1 MGVLESH
8 HLGLIHEHSVG
19 FVHLKVMTQK
29 EFLYVEKYRPQT
41 IEDTILPKGV
51 KKSFSEFVSNKE
63 IPNLLLCGTA
73 GTGKTTIARALCG
86 ELGADFIVIN
96 GSDEGR
102 LIETL
107 RTKIKNFASTVSL
120 SGGSKVV
127 ILDEADYIS
136 AESVQPALRMF
147 IEEFSSNCRFIFTCN
162 YKNRIIPALHSRCTV
177 IDFAIPNNEKQT
189 LAMSALD
196 RLKSICKEESIE
208 FNEKVLVELIMKFFP
223 DFRRCINEVQR
234 YGASGVIDSGLLA
247 TLSEEKLTPLIDMMA
262 EKNWS
267 AMRKWVGQN
276 SDNDFNTLYRK
287 VFNTLEQRLEP
298 SSIPVA
304 VLFIAD
310 YQYKSAFAMDSE
322 INFVACLTEIMG
334 ECKFK

>member
-1 MGVLESH
+1 MN
-8 HLGLIHEHSVG
+8 
-19 FVHLKVMTQK
+19 TN
-29 EFLYVEKYRPQT
+29 EFLYVEKYRPT
-41 IEDTILPKGV
+41 IIADTILPKGV
-51 KKSFSEFVSNKE
+51 KKTFQEFVSNNE
-63 IPNLLLCGTA
+63 IPNLMLCGSQ
-73 GTGKTTIARALCG
+73 GTGKTTVAKALCN

-102 LIETL
+102 LIDTL

-136 AESVQPALRMF
+136 ADSVQPALRNF

-162 YKNRIIPALHSRCTV
+162 YKNRIIAPLHSRCTV
-177 IDFAIPNNEKQT
+177 IDFTIPNSEKQKH
-189 LAMSALD
+189 AMGGLD
-196 RLKSICKEESIE
+196 RLKSICESEGITYD
-208 FNEKVLVELIMKFFP
+208 EKVLVELILKFFP

-247 TLSEEKLTPLIDMMA
+247 TLSEEKLTPLIDMIA
-262 EKNWS
+262 GKNWS
-267 AMRKWVGQN
+267 SMRKWVAQN

-287 VFNTLEQRLEP
+287 VFDALEQRLEP
-298 SSIPVA
+298 SSIPAA

-322 INFVACLTEIMG
+322 INFVACMTEIMS

>member
-1 MGVLESH
+1 M
-8 HLGLIHEHSVG
+8 
-19 FVHLKVMTQK
+19 KQ
-29 EFLYVEKYRPQT
+29 EFLYVEKYRPQN
-41 IEDTILPKGV
+41 IGDTILPKGV
-51 KKSFSEFVSNKE
+51 KKSFEEFVQNKE

-73 GTGKTTIARALCG
+73 GTGKTTIAKAMCN

-102 LIETL
+102 LIDTL

-120 SGGSKVV
+120 AGGPKVV

-136 AESVQPALRMF
+136 AESVQPALRNF

-162 YKNRIIPALHSRCTV
+162 YKNRIIAPLHSRCTV
-177 IDFAIPNNEKQT
+177 IDFSIPKSEKSKLAGEFLQRLIQICNEEGIKY
-189 LAMSALD
+189 
-196 RLKSICKEESIE
+196 E
-208 FNEKVLVELIMKFFP
+208 EKVLVELILKFFP

-247 TLSEEKLTPLIDMMA
+247 TLSEEKLTPLIDMLA
-262 EKNWS
+262 SKDWS
-267 AMRKWVGQN
+267 GMRKWVGQN
-276 SDNDFNTLYRK
+276 SDNDLNTLYRK
-287 VFNTLEQRLEP
+287 VFNALEQRLEP
-298 SSIPVA
+298 SSIPAA

-322 INFVACLTEIMG
+322 INFVACLTEIMS

>member
-1 MGVLESH
+1 MKQEYL
-8 HLGLIHEHSVG
+8 
-19 FVHLKVMTQK
+19 F
-29 EFLYVEKYRPQT
+29 VEKYRPQT
-41 IEDTILPKGV
+41 IEDTILPASLKQTFQDFV
-51 KKSFSEFVSNKE
+51 KQGE
-63 IPNLLLCGTA
+63 IPNLMLCGSA
-73 GTGKTTIARALCG
+73 GVGKTTVAKALCN
-86 ELGADFIVIN
+86 ELGADYIVIN

-102 LIETL
+102 LIDTL

-120 SGGSKVV
+120 SGGPKVV

-136 AESVQPALRMF
+136 AESVQPALRNF

-162 YKNRIIPALHSRCTV
+162 YKNRIIAPLHSRCTV
-177 IDFAIPNNEKQT
+177 IDFSIPNNEKER
-189 LAMSALD
+189 LASVFLA
-196 RLKSICKEESIE
+196 RLMLICDDEGIKYDQ
-208 FNEKVLVELIMKFFP
+208 KVLIELILKFFP

-247 TLSEEKLTPLIDMMA
+247 TLSEEKLTPLIDMIA
-262 EKNWS
+262 DKDWS
-267 AMRKWVGQN
+267 GMRKWVGKN

-287 VFNTLEQRLEP
+287 LFNALEQRLEP
-298 SSIPVA
+298 QSIPAA

-322 INFVACLTEIMG
+322 INFVACLTEIMS

>member
-1 MGVLESH
+1 
-8 HLGLIHEHSVG
+8 
-19 FVHLKVMTQK
+19 MTE

-41 IEDTILPKGV
+41 IDDTILPQ
-51 KKSFSEFVSNKE
+51 SFKDQFKEFVKQGE
-63 IPNLLLCGTA
+63 IPNLLLSGSA
-73 GTGKTTIARALCG
+73 GCGKTTIARALCN
-86 ELGADFIVIN
+86 ELGADYIIIN

-102 LIETL
+102 LIDTL

-120 SGGSKVV
+120 GGGPKVV
-127 ILDEADYIS
+127 ILDEADYIN
-136 AESVQPALRMF
+136 AESVQPALRGF

-189 LAMSALD
+189 LAMGALD
-196 RLKSICKEESIE
+196 RLKHICKEENIE
-208 FNEKVLVELIMKFFP
+208 YDEKVLVELIMKFFP

-247 TLSEEKLTPLIDMMA
+247 TLSEEKLTPLIDMIA
-262 EKNWS
+262 DKNWS
-267 AMRKWVGQN
+267 GMRKWVGQN

-287 VFNTLEQRLEP
+287 VFNSLEQRLEP
-298 SSIPVA
+298 SSIPAA

-322 INFVACLTEIMG
+322 INFVACLTEIMS